1 MNARLTNPAEVAKD
15 HSLVHFFA
23 LLAAI
28 DDVDL
33 ATRLL
38 TSGIASFLPVDAV
51 ALGFTKGE
59 PNCCMLRCWQRDAV
73 AETPLTP
80 ICDEPE
86 TSVGRAIARFG
97 YPLQRS
103 LSLVHLGEKI
113 GYLAIART
121 EPLELSA
128 EEEFLLTSLQT
139 LTSLLLAKFR
149 SDEALRGSQ
158 EWLRVT
164 LTSIGDAVMTCDP
177 ESRVTFLNPV
187 AEELSG
193 WGTEQALGKPI
204 QEIFKIVSEHS
215 GEPATDI
222 VGQVLREGRVVEL
235 ANSTALV
242 KKNGGLVPIEDSA
255 APIRDA
261 KGNIT
266 GVVVVFHDVTE
277 KRRAQEALRESEQ
290 RVRLKLESILSPEGD
305 LGSLDLADIIDVATL
320 QSLMEEFHEL
330 TRMPVAIIDL
340 HGKVLVGVGW
350 QDICTKFH
358 RVNPD
363 SCKHCIESDIE
374 LSAGV
379 PPGQFRLYHCKNHM
393 WDVATP
399 ITVGGKHVGNLFSGQ
414 FFFDGESL
422 DYELFRQQAE
432 VYGFD
437 EAGYL
442 AALER
447 VTRLS
452 RKTVSTGM
460 SYLAQFADM
469 ISKLSYS
476 NLKLARSLLQREH
489 AEQEVTRHNRTLTGI
504 NTIFREAIK
513 CDTDEDLGQTL
524 IRLAKNVTG
533 GSFGWLAE
541 MGPDGALRP
550 LAASDELSPAEE
562 AQVKQLC
569 GRVLQDG
576 RGSLANPQV
585 ELRGEYT
592 NAVLPILGGFVGV
605 PLTDGG
611 RTVGVIAVAKNDGTF
626 RDEELCSLEALA
638 PAMVEALH
646 RQRAE
651 RALIRNE
658 KLASVGRLAA
668 TIAHEVNN
676 PLAGATNALY
686 LVASDKSL
694 SAQARA
700 MTDVA
705 ERELRRAA
713 QTARRILGFY
723 REPTSPGAVS
733 MMEVI
738 DDLATVYESSLKSKS
753 IRLQVRCADPNVAVI
768 ATPSEARQILS
779 NLLAN
784 SIDAV
789 RDAGTIHVRVK
800 RSSFNGAPRV
810 QVTVADTGAG
820 IEPQNLRRL
829 FEPFFT
835 TKKDVGTGL
844 GLWICQ
850 QIANRAG
857 GRIKVRSR
865 AGMGTVFSVE
875 LPAAAMS
882 ACSAKAGR

>member
-1 MNARLTNPAEVAKD
+1 MSAQLTNHAEVARD

-59 PNCCMLRCWQRDAV
+59 PNSCMLRSWHRNA
-73 AETPLTP
+73 AETPLTRT
-80 ICDEPE
+80 CNKPE
-86 TSVGRAIARFG
+86 ASVAQAIAQFG

-103 LSLVHLGEKI
+103 VSLVHLGETI
-113 GYLAIART
+113 GYLAVART
-121 EPLELSA
+121 EPVEFSA

-149 SDEALRGSQ
+149 SDEALRESQ

-164 LTSIGDAVMTCDP
+164 LTSIGDAVMACDP
-177 ESRVTFLNPV
+177 QSKVTFLNSV

-193 WGTEQALGKPI
+193 WSTEQALGKPI

-215 GEPATDI
+215 GQPADDI
-222 VGQVLREGRVVEL
+222 VARVLQEGRIVAL

-242 KKNGGLVPIEDSA
+242 TKKGELVPIEDSA

-277 KRRAQEALRESEQ
+277 KRRAQAALRESEH
-290 RVRLKLESILSPEGD
+290 RVRVKLESILSPEGD
-305 LGSLDLADIIDVATL
+305 LGSLDLADVIDVPAL
-320 QSLMEEFHEL
+320 QSLMQEFHGL
-330 TRMPVAIIDL
+330 THMPVAIVDL

-358 RVNPD
+358 RVNPE
-363 SCKHCIESDIE
+363 SCRHCTESDLE

-379 PPGQFRLYHCKNHM
+379 PPGEFRLYHCKNHM

-414 FFFDGESL
+414 FFFAGEAL
-422 DYELFRQQAE
+422 DYEVFRQQAK

-437 EAGYL
+437 EASYL
-442 AALER
+442 AALDR

-452 RKTVSTGM
+452 REAVSAGM
-460 SYLAQFADM
+460 SYLAQFAAM

-476 NLKLARSLLQREH
+476 NLKLARSLSQREQ
-489 AEQEVTRHNRTLTGI
+489 AEEEVKRHNRALSGI
-504 NTIFREAIK
+504 NKIFREALH
-513 CDTDEDLGQTL
+513 CDTDEHLGHSL
-524 IRLAKNVTG
+524 IRLAEEVTG
-533 GSFGWLAE
+533 GSFGWVAE
-541 MGPDGALRP
+541 IGPDGALHA
-550 LAASDELSPAEE
+550 LAANDEIGPADT
-562 AQVKQLC
+562 AQVRQLC
-569 GRVLQDG
+569 TSVLQQG
-576 RGSLANPQV
+576 KGLLANSPTV
-585 ELRGEYT
+585 ELRDKCT
-592 NAVLPILGGFVGV
+592 NPVLPVLTAFVGV
-605 PLTDGG
+605 PLTTGG
-611 RTVGVIAVAKNDGTF
+611 RTVGVIAVAKREGTF
-626 RDEELCSLEALA
+626 RSEDLLSLEALA
-638 PAMVEALH
+638 PATVEALH
-646 RQRAE
+646 RRRTE

-686 LVASDKSL
+686 LVASDQSL
-694 SAQARA
+694 SPQSRA
-700 MTDVA
+700 MADIA
-705 ERELRRAA
+705 EREIRRAA

-723 REPTSPGAVS
+723 REPTTQTAVS
-733 MMEVI
+733 MREVI
-738 DDLATVYESSLKSKS
+738 DDLAKVYESRLKSRA
-753 IRLQVRCADPNVAVI
+753 IDLQVRCTDPSVAVMG
-768 ATPSEARQILS
+768 TPSEIRQILS

-789 RDAGTIHVRVK
+789 PDSGTIHVRVK
-800 RSSFNGAPRV
+800 RSLANGTSCV
-810 QVTVADTGAG
+810 WVTVADTGSG
-820 IEPQNLRRL
+820 IESQNLKRL

-835 TKKDVGTGL
+835 TKKDVGSGL

-850 QIANRAG
+850 QIASRAG
-857 GRIKVRSR
+857 GKIRVRSR
-865 AGMGTVFSVE
+865 SGVGTAFSVR
-875 LPAAAMS
+875 LPAASMS
-882 ACSAKAGR
+882 TRAAKAGS